1 MYQNERKLSLTRLR
15 SPDAT
20 SFVWAVL
27 DQAVVSGG
35 SFATS
40 ILLARA
46 LGPDDFSVWAA
57 IWIAVFVALE
67 FQLALAVVP
76 LQVFTHEARSRGDH
90 GFTGRMLTLALV
102 FLVAMAALGLAA
114 AAVLDALGWA
124 AIGPAAL
131 AAAAFGVPFLA
142 CEFVRK
148 LLFLDRRGPLALALD
163 ALRFGGLFGVAAL
176 GWGFADASGGATGA
190 YAFAYGAGLVSLVV
204 LGVGIVASGV
214 RPSLSPLALVKTAAG
229 SWKYSRW
236 LVVLAGSRRAG
247 FDLIYV
253 LAGSALGM
261 TAVGGLRIL
270 HQILSVS
277 HIALQTMQNVVP
289 GMASRKLVA
298 EGPQALTRYTVS
310 LAALTIPAAITLVGF
325 TSAFDELLVV
335 GLFGPEWRAYASA
348 LPVLA
353 VGYAAM
359 IAAYP
364 FMFQLQAKRD
374 SAALLA
380 ASVVASTVALG
391 SFFPLADAL
400 GVHGAA
406 IAFSLSL
413 VVEAA
418 LLTGFAVRGFGGS
431 VLGEDGA

>member
-1 MYQNERKLSLTRLR
+1 MSLRRLR

-20 SFVWAVL
+20 SFVWAML

-40 ILLARA
+40 IVLARA
-46 LGPDDFSVWAA
+46 LGPDDFSLWAA

-102 FLVAMAALGLAA
+102 FLVAMAALGLAVA
-114 AAVLDALGWA
+114 AALEALGWA
-124 AIGPAAL
+124 SIWPAAL

-148 LLFLDRRGPLALALD
+148 LLFLDERGPIALVLD
-163 ALRFGGLFGVAAL
+163 TLRFGGLFAVAAL
-176 GWGFADASGGATGA
+176 GWGFAEAPGGA
-190 YAFAYGAGLVSLVV
+190 YAFAWEAGFVSLAV
-204 LGVGIVASGV
+204 LVVGILASGV
-214 RPSLSPLALVKTAAG
+214 RPSLSPLALAKTAGG
-229 SWKYSRW
+229 SWSYSRW

-298 EGPQALTRYTVS
+298 EGPQALARYTVS
-310 LAALTIPAAITLVGF
+310 LAALTIPAALALVGF

-335 GLFGPEWRAYASA
+335 GLFGPEWRPYASA

-391 SFFPLADAL
+391 SFFPLTNAL
-400 GVHGAA
+400 GIHGAA
-406 IAFSLSL
+406 IAFSLAL

-418 LLTGFAVRGFGGS
+418 LLTGFALRGVGGGL
-431 VLGEDGA
+431 VEEDGG